1 MNLFCLFCEF
11 QKVGLNGSTSDI
23 FSFLHLQLENLH
35 VYPSKFQSF
44 SFPSAVERLFTFAV
58 FKSLFHSILATKCG
72 RKKTH
77 MSSYG
82 KWLQSSSPVQIQ
94 GPLNLPSKK
103 GSDFNHRH
111 CCNQFCRGALAS
123 RFSGVKAL
131 TWGHPKVTMWN
142 PARWMPVTNRL
153 SNKNAGIIGDVQ

>member
-1 MNLFCLFCEF
+1 MFAYFASSKRSVWMDLPATYSVFCTCSWRTSMYTLRSFKVSAF
-11 QKVGLNGSTSDI
+11 QVRLND
-23 FSFLHLQLENLH
+23 FLHLQC
-35 VYPSKFQSF
+35 SKASF
-44 SFPSAVERLFTFAV
+44 IPFSRPSAGA
-58 FKSLFHSILATKCG
+58 
-72 RKKTH
+72 KKTH

-94 GPLNLPSKK
+94 GPLNSPSKK

-123 RFSGVKAL
+123 RFRGVKAL